1 MKDTWNGKNNLNFWV
16 GMQAQLNRVEKL
28 LLDYKAR
35 EAHKHLDTGRRNS
48 DHLKKEIDEQNELLN
63 RQYAQLT
70 RKQQAMSAQTTDKQQ
85 ALTTDKQRTPTTGEQ
100 PAQPIAPLRQ
110 DINQTL
116 ARIKSAQ
123 IARTITPPRLIAIER
138 ERYQLANDDIS
149 LQATTLVPIVRLA
162 PPTAQTAPMTPL
174 PPVQP
179 MPTPEAMPLVTP
191 FTEEWTK
198 RTTHA
203 PHITQAAPPLQRLEY
218 RMATDITGKHIQTTL
233 KRRINELIYHF
244 SEVYQRFPDV
254 ILMNRDVYDF
264 ELAMLRA
271 AVWYD
276 PETDYSIPGF
286 YEFGYPVYDPR
297 LTDLVSGHFKQVY
310 AQYGIEENLDNYTIA
325 ACAVRTTNKLPV
337 E

>member
-138 ERYQLANDDIS
+138 ERYQLADDIS
-149 LQATTLVPIVRLA
+149 LQETRLVPIVR
-162 PPTAQTAPMTPL
+162 TVPMTPL
-174 PPVQP
+174 PPLASARPKPPQIIEVGP
-179 MPTPEAMPLVTP
+179 DRIEHHLLPGTIEPLKERMLALALYFPCLYDKTPEQFEFPSYVYQHILP
-191 FTEEWTK
+191 FLRTEE
-198 RTTHA
+198 R
-203 PHITQAAPPLQRLEY
+203 
-218 RMATDITGKHIQTTL
+218 
-233 KRRINELIYHF
+233 
-244 SEVYQRFPDV
+244 
-254 ILMNRDVYDF
+254 
-264 ELAMLRA
+264 
-271 AVWYD
+271 
-276 PETDYSIPGF
+276 
-286 YEFGYPVYDPR
+286 YEFGYPILDYPLDDPR
-297 LTDLVSGHFKQVY
+297 QKIIRYV
-310 AQYGIEENLDNYTIA
+310 ENPALPYDTIA
-325 ACAVRTTNKLPV
+325 CAMSSRTTSKLP
-337 E
+337 EK